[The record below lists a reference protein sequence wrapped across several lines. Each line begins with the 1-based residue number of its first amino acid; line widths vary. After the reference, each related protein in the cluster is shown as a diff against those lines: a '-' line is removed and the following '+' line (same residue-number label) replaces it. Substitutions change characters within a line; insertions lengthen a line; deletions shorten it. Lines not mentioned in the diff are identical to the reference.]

1 MQKRAFTLTELLIA
15 LGIIGTIAALS
26 IPSLMTSIH
35 NKMLATQ
42 LQNNVESVQQAIANQ
57 KIIHNT
63 KDLTETKFKDETG
76 FFSLFQSSKGEK
88 CSANSTTK
96 CWGKSYRVIGGAT
109 YSTSTETIPETA
121 IRLKNGATIGYVK
134 DKLNLSEEARKK
146 TLCEIIIDTNGPDEP
161 NIVGRDLFGFFI
173 SKNGTISGNRS
184 VGAGTCDTPSEC
196 FNALIKNNYNV
207 PADKD
212 YYNTDEHDQSN

>member
-88 CSANSTTK
+88 CSAKSTTK
-96 CWGKSYRVIGGAT
+96 CWGKSYRVIGGGAPS
-109 YSTSTETIPETA
+109 YDLVPEGNA
-121 IRLKNGATIGYVK
+121 IRLKNGATIAY
-134 DKLNLSEEARKK
+134 K
-146 TLCEIIIDTNGPDEP
+146 TGNGDAYGNKQLCEIFIDVNGADEP
-161 NIVGRDLFGFFI
+161 NIVGRDLFAFFI

-184 VGAGTCDTPSEC
+184 VNPGTCDTPSEC
-196 FNALIKNNYNV
+196 FNALVKNNYNV
-207 PADKD
+207 PDDKH
-212 YYNTDEHDQSN
+212 YYNTDEHDEG